1 MAQAPTTSF
10 PIYGMKP
17 PVTFVENTTDAT
29 DILKP
34 DNSPAPSGKPNVT
47 WTGGIFKPSGPSGGL
62 GPFTSLISYLQN
74 VNKPSSGSTDFQG
87 NPVSPTMPSSVKWPT
102 NYVPPTSSVPPV
114 LPQSRPTYDGQGNPV
129 SPVGSGPSGG
139 TSSQQQQAIPCYGP
153 CDSSK
158 AGEIVLMSI
167 TGSCPL
173 NTLPYPPSCKDDG
186 AADRIQELL
195 DLIEQQQDA
204 LNEALASGT
213 DSSSEAQELKAQIA
227 QLQADLA
234 LAQSYASMPPAFGME
249 PPAPKKAG
257 LGNMGMYVVGGGL
270 ALVAVILLV
279 TRRAPAPIAASK

>member
-10 PIYGMKP
+10 PSYGMKP
-17 PVTFVENTTDAT
+17 PVTFVDTTTDAT

-34 DNSPAPSGKPNVT
+34 DNSPAPSGGVFNPSG
-47 WTGGIFKPSGPSGGL
+47 TGGPSFGA
-62 GPFTSLISYLQN
+62 FTSIINYLQN
-74 VNKPSSGSTDFQG
+74 QNKPSSGSTDFQG
-87 NPVSPTMPSSVKWPT
+87 NPVSPTMPSNVKWPT
-102 NYVPPTSSVPPV
+102 NYRPPTSSVPPV
-114 LPQSRPTYDGQGNPV
+114 LPPLLPQSRPTYDGQGNPV
-129 SPVGSGPSGG
+129 SPVGSGPSGE
-139 TSSQQQQAIPCYGP
+139 TPMQQQAIPCYGP

-173 NTLPYPPSCKDDG
+173 NTLPYPPSCKDDE
-186 AADRIQELL
+186 AAGRIQELL